1 MAQIY
6 ASKTNEIQKYETEH
20 ENEVRHLAGE
30 CMVLLEND
38 GVLPFSDKI
47 KKIALY
53 GTGARHTVKGG
64 TGSGDVNVR
73 KTVSIARGLEEA
85 GLEIVTAIGNPWV
98 QTSVSGTGAANC
110 RRDRYQRGRCGH
122 LCACKKFRRGKRPAG
137 RKRRLLS
144 E

>member
-73 KTVSIARGLEEA
+73 KTVSQIRPGSGRGAENIFEK
-85 GLEIVTAIGNPWV
+85 IK
-98 QTSVSGTGAANC
+98 
-110 RRDRYQRGRCGH
+110 RYVR
-122 LCACKKFRRGKRPAG
+122 
-137 RKRRLLS
+137 
-144 E
+144 

>member
-47 KKIALY
+47 KKIAFVFD
-53 GTGARHTVKGG
+53 A
-64 TGSGDVNVR
+64 
-73 KTVSIARGLEEA
+73 
-85 GLEIVTAIGNPWV
+85 
-98 QTSVSGTGAANC
+98 
-110 RRDRYQRGRCGH
+110 
-122 LCACKKFRRGKRPAG
+122 
-137 RKRRLLS
+137 
-144 E
+144 

>member
-53 GTGARHTVKGG
+53 AL
-64 TGSGDVNVR
+64 VNT
-73 KTVSIARGLEEA
+73 KSMMKSQLYLAHIFFI
-85 GLEIVTAIGNPWV
+85 IVALLIG
-98 QTSVSGTGAANC
+98 
-110 RRDRYQRGRCGH
+110 
-122 LCACKKFRRGKRPAG
+122 
-137 RKRRLLS
+137 
-144 E
+144 

>member
-47 KKIALY
+47 KKIGWNPEISLY
-53 GTGARHTVKGG
+53 DTYIRMIDYIKEL
-64 TGSGDVNVR
+64 
-73 KTVSIARGLEEA
+73 K
-85 GLEIVTAIGNPWV
+85 
-98 QTSVSGTGAANC
+98 
-110 RRDRYQRGRCGH
+110 
-122 LCACKKFRRGKRPAG
+122 
-137 RKRRLLS
+137 
-144 E
+144 